1 MSLAKSLRN
10 LLVLLAVVGG
20 AIGALAYAYLRR
32 GVPPRRG
39 TLRLDGLNATV
50 EVIRDRW
57 GVPHVFA
64 QDLRD
69 ALFAQGYV
77 HAQDRLWHMELA
89 RRLASG
95 RLAEIFGPQALEA
108 DRLLRR
114 VGLLRAAQ
122 VEVSQA
128 SPEGQAH
135 LEAYAAGVNA
145 FLQAMSGR
153 LPPEFLILRFRPRP
167 WTTADSMAISKF
179 TGWTLSGNWDT
190 EIVRSWVVERL
201 GPEVAAQVEPL
212 YPAGLPVIVPPGAE
226 SRGLG
231 LPVLDELR
239 EVEEFAG
246 AHGGGSN
253 NWVIDGSRS
262 TTGKPLLANDP
273 HLALQM
279 PSIWYEVHLKGG
291 DLNATGVSLP
301 GVPGVVIGHNERIAW
316 GITAAMA
323 DGDDLF
329 LERVN
334 PDNPQQYEY
343 KGDWVDGELL
353 REEIVVR
360 GREPVVEE
368 VLVTRHG
375 PIIGPAVPGE
385 TRALAMRT
393 TVAEASQAIQAVVAL
408 NLAGDW
414 QAFREAL
421 SLWPAPS
428 LNFVYA
434 DVEGNIGY
442 QMAGLVPV
450 RARGHGLVPSP
461 GWTGEYEWT
470 GFVPFEELPFAA
482 NPESHYV
489 VTANNKVVEDDY
501 PHFLSGEYIDG
512 YRAQRIVD
520 LLAAKEKHSTDD
532 FRAIQADLYS
542 IPGHELAEQMLTLQ
556 PSSEDARRALN
567 FVRVWDGR
575 LAADSV
581 AATIVEAFYLDL
593 LRRTLGE
600 KLGPLADYFLG
611 KEVHP
616 AIPDTAYFVR
626 CTSWLLR
633 LLREQPADWFPGQ
646 TWREVMEQSL
656 ADAVAELRRQLGDDM
671 SRWTWGR
678 IHYAPFEHVL
688 GRMRALRPI
697 FNRGPVPIGGDMNTV
712 ANACYLGARP
722 WGVYSYAASYRQII
736 DLSDFNRSL
745 AVIAGGQS
753 GHPAS
758 RHYADMI
765 GPWARG
771 DYHPMLFDRAEVEH
785 HAEGR
790 LTLTPA

>member
-20 AIGALAYAYLRR
+20 GAGALAYTYLRR
-32 GVPPRRG
+32 SVPSRRG
-39 TLRLDGLNATV
+39 TLRLGGLNATV

-69 ALFAQGYV
+69 ALFAQGFV

-95 RLAEIFGPQALEA
+95 QLAEIFGPEALEA

-122 VEVSQA
+122 AELSQTT
-128 SPEGQAH
+128 PEGRAH

-145 FLQAMSGR
+145 FLQTVSGR

-167 WTTADSMAISKF
+167 WTTADSMAISKL
-179 TGWTLSGNWDT
+179 TGWSLSGNWDT

-201 GPEVAAQVEPL
+201 GPEVAALVEPL

-246 AHGGGSN
+246 TRGGGSN
-253 NWVIDGSRS
+253 NWVIDGTRS

-279 PSIWYEVHLKGG
+279 PSIWYSMHLKGG
-291 DLNATGVSLP
+291 DLNVTGVSLP

-329 LERVN
+329 LERLN
-334 PDNPQQYEY
+334 PDNPRQYEY
-343 KGDWVDGELL
+343 KGEWVDGELL
-353 REEIVVR
+353 REEILVR

-368 VLVTRHG
+368 VLVGRHG
-375 PIIGPAVPGE
+375 PIISPAVPGE

-393 TVAEASQAIQAVVAL
+393 TVAEASQAIQAVAAL
-408 NLAGDW
+408 NLASDW

-421 SLWPAPS
+421 RLWPSPS

-434 DVEGNIGY
+434 DVDGNIGY

-461 GWTGEYEWT
+461 GWTGEFEWT
-470 GFVPFEELPFAA
+470 GFVPFDELPSTA
-482 NPESHYV
+482 NPDSHYV
-489 VTANNKVVEDDY
+489 VTANNKIVEDDY

-520 LLAAKEKHSTDD
+520 LLAAKETHSTDD

-542 IPGHELAEQMLTLQ
+542 IPGRELAEHMLALQ

-567 FVRVWDGR
+567 FLRVWDGR

-581 AATIVEAFYLDL
+581 AATVVEAFFLDL

-600 KLGPLADYFLG
+600 KLGPLADYFLS

-616 AIPDTAYFVR
+616 AIPDGGYFMR
-626 CTSWLLR
+626 STSWLLR

-646 TWREVMEQSL
+646 TWHEVMEQSL
-656 ADAVAELRRQLGDDM
+656 ADAVADLRRQLGDDM

-688 GRMRALRPI
+688 GRVRALRPI

-722 WGVYSYAASYRQII
+722 WGVYSFVASFRQII
-736 DLSDFNRSL
+736 DLSDFNRSI
-745 AVIAGGQS
+745 AIIAGGQS

-765 GPWARG
+765 GPWSRG
-771 DYHPMLFDRAEVEH
+771 EYHPMLFDRAEVER